1 MIKSTKTSLKF
12 SNQGKL
18 EELQTLIDEYREVI
32 KSFIDLIWDQGDLKP
47 LLPKETTNQVTT
59 WLSARMV
66 QCAGKQASAIVRG
79 TRAKQARR
87 RFVIDKLIVGGK
99 FKRARKLQR
108 IYDEKSISKPNI
120 DKVNPELDSRFVE
133 IDIDN
138 QTSFDGWI
146 TLTSIG
152 RKMKVR
158 VPFKRTKHFNKM
170 LSIGTLKPGIRL
182 GNRSAT
188 FVFEIPEPEKKE
200 SGTTIGIDI
209 GKVTALSCSNGF
221 SSKPNSHGHDL
232 NSILKVMA
240 RKKRGSKGFKRCQTH
255 RTNYVNW
262 SINQLNLQGVRQ
274 VNIENIRHL
283 RRGKRSSRVLGH
295 WTYTAIFG
303 KLESYCSGQ
312 GVLVHK
318 VSPTYTSQRCSC
330 CGWVRRG
337 NRKEKL
343 FKCDQC
349 GFTLDSDLNAS
360 RNLASPLRA
369 ISKKPRLRQ
378 TNRKGFYWLA
388 EGQECTVPATQKA

>member
-32 KSFIDLIWDQGDLKP
+32 KSFIDLIWDQEDLKP

-87 RFVIDKLIVGGK
+87 RFVIDKLVVGGK

-133 IDIDN
+133 IDLDN
-138 QTSFDGWI
+138 PTSFDGWL

-209 GKVTALSCSNGF
+209 GKG
-221 SSKPNSHGHDL
+221 
-232 NSILKVMA
+232 
-240 RKKRGSKGFKRCQTH
+240 
-255 RTNYVNW
+255 
-262 SINQLNLQGVRQ
+262 
-274 VNIENIRHL
+274 
-283 RRGKRSSRVLGH
+283 
-295 WTYTAIFG
+295 
-303 KLESYCSGQ
+303 YCS
-312 GVLVHK
+312 L
-318 VSPTYTSQRCSC
+318 
-330 CGWVRRG
+330 
-337 NRKEKL
+337 L
-343 FKCDQC
+343 F
-349 GFTLDSDLNAS
+349 
-360 RNLASPLRA
+360 
-369 ISKKPRLRQ
+369 
-378 TNRKGFYWLA
+378 
-388 EGQECTVPATQKA
+388 